1 MSMRWQRLR
10 LWQTA
15 YFCTAIRCGVWAG
28 SRTWQNLCWKTQGW
42 TEGKSACATW
52 ETCVWS
58 PMMVDGPCPH
68 PGSPSEA
75 PSLWFFREDGLQLHT
90 QFWVLTFLYE
100 LSALLTLGDQL
111 FSQFTSQPF
120 PKAQASPRSTG
131 LGPFPTTLTS
141 KTHLLPLSNQVNTDW
156 EVGGG
161 GC

>member
-1 MSMRWQRLR
+1 M
-10 LWQTA
+10 
-15 YFCTAIRCGVWAG
+15 
-28 SRTWQNLCWKTQGW
+28 
-42 TEGKSACATW
+42 W

-68 PGSPSEA
+68 PGSPCEA

-100 LSALLTLGDQL
+100 LSMLLTLGDQL

-120 PKAQASPRSTG
+120 PKAQASTG
-131 LGPFPTTLTS
+131 LGLFPKTLTS

-156 EVGGG
+156 GQWGVAKTHPKHNVLVIPFPEECGPYQPFTS
-161 GC
+161 